1 MGAPPVHVAQ
11 RDHLTLC
18 EREIR
23 NRFLD
28 MAADLVGQDALL
40 GCPCSRRHQPR
51 SSERMIRRMES
62 RCIDIRG
69 AHLVIATFT
78 DCMRHRAVDQDAK
91 HPRFHGGSTL
101 EVAASFENRHP
112 RLLGRLFGQG
122 RGRHVG
128 ARESDHGSVV
138 TPDELIESGIVTAA
152 NFVQERFV

>member
-1 MGAPPVHVAQ
+1 MTNPGACSMQKNALIRFADGVEIADFMGAPPVHVAQ

-40 GCPCSRRHQPR
+40 GCPCSRRQQPR

-69 AHLVIATFT
+69 AHLVIATF
-78 DCMRHRAVDQDAK
+78 
-91 HPRFHGGSTL
+91 P
-101 EVAASFENRHP
+101 
-112 RLLGRLFGQG
+112 
-122 RGRHVG
+122 
-128 ARESDHGSVV
+128 
-138 TPDELIESGIVTAA
+138 
-152 NFVQERFV
+152 